1 MLTPPPHPHA
11 FAAQVVI
18 GGGPSGVL
26 SARELL
32 RAGFDVDVLEAGPAI
47 GGVWDYTPASDA
59 DPLGRSS
66 EGRVYS
72 SMYESLRTNLP
83 REIMGL
89 TDLHFGPGFPGSV
102 DPRQYPSH
110 REVLAFVRA
119 IADHGGVTPHVRTNA
134 KVVKLAREQA
144 SDAAAPR
151 WRVDWEEAGAGPAAT
166 GAAAAAS
173 TRTNKAYEF
182 AVVANGHH
190 TVPVLPSIPGEETFP
205 GLVLHA
211 HNYRVPAPFAGQT
224 VVVLGAA
231 SSGTDI
237 SVEIAGVAKRVLLSG
252 RGLEDG
258 PDGAAPGGATR
269 RSVLVGLGADGS
281 ARFAD
286 GAVEPKVDAVIYC
299 TGYRYA
305 LPFLDAS
312 VPVSTHADN
321 FVGPLWKHLLVPD
334 GDRAPS
340 LALVGLPFKV
350 NFFVLAELQ
359 SKLVARAFSGA
370 VQLPPPATILAEAKD
385 RAREAEQHGFEM
397 RHVHN
402 LALPQSGE
410 QWRYDDEIAAIAG
423 VSGIPPWMPPLYDAA
438 ADARGSKPE
447 LYRDLPL
454 KGVDEELQEARATWK
469 NKWWNHEQGVGGE

>member
-1 MLTPPPHPHA
+1 M
-11 FAAQVVI
+11 
-18 GGGPSGVL
+18 L

-32 RAGFDVDVLEAGPAI
+32 AAGFEVDVLEAGPAI

-66 EGRVYS
+66 TGRIYS

-89 TDLHFGPGFPGSV
+89 TDLPFGPGFPGSV
-102 DPRQYPSH
+102 DSRQFPSH

-119 IADHGGVTPHVRTNA
+119 IADHAGVTPHVRTGA
-134 KVVKLAREQA
+134 KVVKLAREEGTGGGEA
-144 SDAAAPR
+144 AAAPH
-151 WRVDWEEAGAGPAAT
+151 WRVEWEETAADAGGPASPP
-166 GAAAAAS
+166 AAS
-173 TRTNKAYEF
+173 TSTSSFSVVTRKTRSYDF

-190 TVPVLPSIPGEETFP
+190 TVPVLPSISGQEAFP
-205 GLVLHA
+205 GLVMHA
-211 HNYRVPAPFAGQT
+211 HNYRTPAPFAGQT

-231 SSGTDI
+231 SSGTDL
-237 SVEIAGVAKRVLLSG
+237 SVEIAGVARRVLLSG

-258 PDGAAPGGATR
+258 PEGAAPGDVTR
-269 RSVLVGLGADGS
+269 RSVLVELGADGS
-281 ARFAD
+281 ARFQD
-286 GAVEPKVDAVIYC
+286 GAVEPNVDAVVYC
-299 TGYRYA
+299 TGYSYA

-312 VPVSTHADN
+312 VPVAVRSDN

-359 SKLVARAFSGA
+359 CKLVARAFSGA
-370 VQLPPPATILAEAKD
+370 VSLPPPATILAEAED
-385 RAREAEQHGFEM
+385 RLREAEEHGFER

-402 LALPQSGE
+402 LALPKSTE

-423 VSGIPPWMPPLYDAA
+423 VPGIPTWMPALYNAA
-438 ADARGSKPE
+438 ANSRSAMPDR
-447 LYRDLPL
+447 YRDLPL
-454 KGVDEELQEARATWK
+454 EGVAAELREARAAWESPWWK
-469 NKWWNHEQGVGGE
+469 RD